1 MDKAGKKQEVEFI
14 GEHLK
19 SSVLALCAD
28 YRGLTVDEIT
38 QLRSS
43 LTESGAFG
51 RVVKNTLAK
60 VSIDQA
66 LTDGER
72 EQVEKFKEL
81 FTGPSFVVFAG
92 EDPAGPAKVMTKFAK
107 EHENLEIK
115 GGWFE
120 GTCLELDGV
129 KALSDLPSRDELY
142 AKLLSIL
149 SAPAT
154 KVVQLLQAP
163 GSKLV
168 QTLEAHRQKLESQE

>member
-1 MDKAGKKQEVEFI
+1 MDKAGKEKEVELI
-14 GEHLK
+14 GGHLK
-19 SSVLALCAD
+19 KSVLAMCAD

-38 QLRSS
+38 QLRAA

-66 LTDGER
+66 LTDGSP

-81 FTGPSFVVFAG
+81 FSGPSFVVFSE

-120 GTCLELDGV
+120 GNCLEIDGI
-129 KALSDLPSRDELY
+129 KELSDLPSRDELY

-168 QTLEAHRQKLESQE
+168 QTLEAQRQKLESQE